1 MDYQCG
7 IINECLHL
15 LKQSSMP
22 TRKRLRLEIQLI
34 GIKKLLVYDRGIS
47 KNIEHWPNGFDMFEE
62 LLRQMQRTLGRSGEE
77 DALVNLIDGMLTVLG
92 DDNASP
98 GRD

>member
-34 GIKKLLVYDRGIS
+34 GIKKLLVYDRGLS
-47 KNIEHWPNGFDMFEE
+47 KNIEHWPNGQLKRFNDVFIPYFE
-62 LLRQMQRTLGRSGEE
+62 
-77 DALVNLIDGMLTVLG
+77 V
-92 DDNASP
+92 
-98 GRD
+98 